1 MFTKPNTIV
10 HLPQNRRHDYNFV
23 KFYTSLMYYK
33 FYTSLMYYK
42 FYTSLMYYKFYTSL
56 MCHIQQG
63 GETSPTLWA
72 RIRKF

>member
-33 FYTSLMYYK
+33 FYTSLM
-42 FYTSLMYYKFYTSL
+42 
-56 MCHIQQG
+56 CHIQQG

-72 RIRKF
+72 RIGNF

>member
-23 KFYTSLMYYK
+23 KFYTSLMY
-33 FYTSLMYYK
+33 
-42 FYTSLMYYKFYTSL
+42 
-56 MCHIQQG
+56 HRQQG

>member
-42 FYTSLMYYKFYTSL
+42 FYTSLM
-56 MCHIQQG
+56 CHIQQG

>member
-33 FYTSLMYYK
+33 FYTSLM
-42 FYTSLMYYKFYTSL
+42 
-56 MCHIQQG
+56 CHIQQG
-63 GETSPTLWA
+63 GETSPTFMGQN
-72 RIRKF
+72 RKFLNFLLFLSIKSDSS